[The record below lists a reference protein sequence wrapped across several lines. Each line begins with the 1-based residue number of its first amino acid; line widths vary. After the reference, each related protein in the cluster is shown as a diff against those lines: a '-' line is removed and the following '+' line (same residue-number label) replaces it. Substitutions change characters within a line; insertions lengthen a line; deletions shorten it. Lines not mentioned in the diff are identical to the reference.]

1 MEKLRQFL
9 NQKTP
14 QFQNEFALSCNTTI
28 SYLRKAISNNELLNP
43 KLCVSIERE
52 SDEEVTRKHLRPD
65 DWHEVWPE
73 LVEAA

>member
-14 QFQNEFALSCNTTI
+14 QFQDEFALSCGTSI
-28 SYLRKAISNNELLNP
+28 GYLRKAISNNELLNP

-52 SDEEVTRKHLRPD
+52 SDSEVTRKDLRPD
-65 DWHEVWPE
+65 DWHSYWPE
-73 LVEAA
+73 LAEAA